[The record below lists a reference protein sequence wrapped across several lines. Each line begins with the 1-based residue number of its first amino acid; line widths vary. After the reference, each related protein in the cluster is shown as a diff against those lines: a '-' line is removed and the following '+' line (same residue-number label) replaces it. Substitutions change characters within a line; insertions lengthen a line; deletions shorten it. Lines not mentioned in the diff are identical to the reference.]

1 MVTKRKTPPPP
12 GLSAADVERLDTWMP
27 EIAEEAR
34 SNLCDETNGSFRA
47 GADRGLVINPGGT
60 FYDFTASKGGRG
72 AVELIQQLR
81 GCDPIKAVTIAKEYL
96 AQHPGTGSLSG
107 SVDVDEDAAI
117 VEDDLR
123 RTTEIN
129 EIWQAAQPIDGSPA
143 ETYLKSRGL
152 DPDRQDREQLRQL
165 KNGLTGS
172 VFMLAA
178 ITATDGAL
186 VGLQETLLTTDGKK
200 ADVKVVRRTMRGPH
214 DWNVRGL
221 VRFGNPRAKTVFI
234 CEGVEDA
241 LSTRAA
247 GAEYAVALTG
257 IARLRRIDIPDH
269 VEAIVLV
276 RDDDAPGSPADDA
289 LWRGIVAMMGKTDS
303 RMVVK
308 ITPKPS
314 SLLVSNVVSLQAPKT
329 VVVSKDVPAGLKDV
343 NDLHQYDHALV
354 KTLLDAA
361 TERPFG
367 LPENTIN
374 LIIDETCNLKR
385 TPWQRGRE
393 RIAKLIGWKVSAL
406 DKERD
411 TRIAMRSARA
421 EKEGAFQGA
430 DETPWPDPVTDIA
443 AVLDAVVA
451 EICRY
456 IRADITLLRA
466 AVLWSVFAHA
476 VHRIDLKI
484 NISPRLSIQSARSDS
499 GKSTLLELLA
509 CLTPR
514 ADIVGS
520 TTTASIFRK
529 IGVTGR
535 PTLLIDEADNILHSD
550 AQPELKAVLNS
561 GHRRTTAFAERTEKT
576 PSGGWEVV
584 KFPTFTGIAYAGI
597 VGIGKARMPETLLNR
612 SIIIFLLP
620 ATSDEQPEHL
630 VDGESEALY
639 AARRKIARFVADI
652 EEMPKIDPRT
662 CSTAAGTTGIH
673 CARSQS
679 LSAKTGLSMRWM
691 RRPGYVSRVP
701 TRPRSMKSSPFWRT
715 FGRSSL
721 SVVSPRCTHTISF
734 PTCLRCVTASG
745 RRPITANPSR
755 KTISPRT

>member
-1 MVTKRKTPPPP
+1 MATKRSKTPPPP

-27 EIAEEAR
+27 EIADKILGHLHAEA
-34 SNLCDETNGSFRA
+34 NGSFRV
-47 GADRGLVINPGGT
+47 GEKRNLVIHPGGS
-60 FYDFTASKGGRG
+60 FHDFVAGTSERG
-72 AVELIQQLR
+72 AIKLLR
-81 GCDPIKAVTIAKEYL
+81 VLHKCDEEKALRL
-96 AQHPGTGSLSG
+96 AVAFLRDNLGTGSLSG
-107 SVDVDEDAAI
+107 SVDADEDAAI
-117 VEDDLR
+117 AEDDLR

-152 DPDRQDREQLRQL
+152 DPDRQDRTQLRQL
-165 KNGLTGS
+165 KEDRPTGYVS
-172 VFMLAA
+172 MLAA
-178 ITATDGAL
+178 ITAIDGSLVAL
-186 VGLQETLLTTDGKK
+186 QATRLTAEGKK
-200 ADVKVVRRTMRGPH
+200 ADVHVVRRTTRGPH
-214 DWNVRGL
+214 DWNIRGL
-221 VRFGNPRAKTVFI
+221 VRFGNPRAKKIFI

-241 LSTRAA
+241 LSILAA
-247 GAEYAVALTG
+247 GAEYVVALTG
-257 IARLRRIDIPDH
+257 IARLRRVDMPDD
-269 VEAIVLV
+269 VTAIVLV

-289 LWRGIVAMMGKTDS
+289 LWRGIVAVMGRTDS

-314 SLLVSNVVSLQAPKT
+314 SMLVSNVVSLQAPKT
-329 VVVSKDVPAGLKDV
+329 VVVSKDAPAGLKDV
-343 NDLHQYDHALV
+343 NDLHQYDQALV

-367 LPENTIN
+367 LPESTIN
-374 LIIDETCNLKR
+374 LIIDETCNLNR
-385 TPWQRGRE
+385 TAWQRGRE

-411 TRIAMRSARA
+411 ARIAVRIARA

-451 EICRY
+451 EIGRY

-476 VHRIDLKI
+476 IHRVDLKI

-561 GHRRTTAFAERTEKT
+561 GHRRSTAFAERTEKT

-597 VGIGKARMPETLLNR
+597 VGTGKARMPETLLNR

-630 VDGESEALY
+630 IDGESEALY
-639 AARRKIARFVADI
+639 VARRKIARFVADI
-652 EEMPKIDPRT
+652 EELPKIDRPHGPAQPPGRQLVFAAPDRRA
-662 CSTAAGTTGIH
+662 CRRRLATACDGCGDRGASAG
-673 CARSQS
+673 C
-679 LSAKTGLSMRWM
+679 
-691 RRPGYVSRVP
+691 RPDRD
-701 TRPRSMKSSPFWRT
+701 R
-715 FGRSSL
+715 
-721 SVVSPRCTHTISF
+721 
-734 PTCLRCVTASG
+734 
-745 RRPITANPSR
+745 
-755 KTISPRT
+755 